1 MTPEF
6 CKTCGAPLEQPE
18 TGRKRV
24 YCGVACRRKQE
35 AALDRIRRA
44 LAHVEGMIA
53 RYKAH
58 QSAWGAR
65 TLPLLEPKRDR
76 LARELAELQR

>member
-18 TGRKRV
+18 TGRKRR

-35 AALDRIRRA
+35 AALDRIRAA
-44 LAHVEGMIA
+44 LERVEAQIA
-53 RYKAH
+53 RHRAH
-58 QSAWGAR
+58 PSAWGAR

>member
-1 MTPEF
+1 MPEN
-6 CKTCGAPLEQPE
+6 CRVCGKPLEQPAR
-18 TGRKRV
+18 GRRKV
-24 YCGVACRRKQE
+24 YCSIACRRTQE
-35 AALDRIRRA
+35 AALDRVRSA

-58 QSAWGAR
+58 PSAWGAR

-76 LARELAELQR
+76 LARELADLQR

>member
-18 TGRKRV
+18 TGRKRR

-35 AALDRIRRA
+35 AALDRIRSA
-44 LAHVEGMIA
+44 LADVEAAIA
-53 RYKAH
+53 RYQAH
-58 QSAWGAR
+58 PSAWGAR

-76 LARELAELQR
+76 LARELARLTG

>member
-18 TGRKRV
+18 TGRKRR

-35 AALDRIRRA
+35 AALDRVRSA
-44 LAHVEGMIA
+44 LAHVEATIA

-58 QSAWGAR
+58 PSAWGAR

>member
-18 TGRKRV
+18 TGRKRR
-24 YCGVACRRKQE
+24 YCGVTCRRKQE
-35 AALDRIRRA
+35 AALDRIRSA

-53 RYKAH
+53 RYQAH
-58 QSAWGAR
+58 PSAWGAR

-76 LARELAELQR
+76 LARELEELQR

>member
-1 MTPEF
+1 MTPEN
-6 CKTCGAPLEQPE
+6 CKTCGAPLEQPAG
-18 TGRKRV
+18 GRRRL

-53 RYKAH
+53 RYQAH
-58 QSAWGAR
+58 PSAWGAR

>member
-18 TGRKRV
+18 TGRKRR
-24 YCGVACRRKQE
+24 YCGVTCRRKQE
-35 AALDRIRRA
+35 AALDRIRSA
-44 LAHVEGMIA
+44 LAHVEAAIA
-53 RYKAH
+53 RHQAH
-58 QSAWGAR
+58 PSAWGAR

-76 LARELAELQR
+76 LARELARLTG

>member
-18 TGRKRV
+18 TGRKRR

-35 AALDRIRRA
+35 AALDRIRSA
-44 LAHVEGMIA
+44 IAHVEAAIA
-53 RYKAH
+53 RHQAH
-58 QSAWGAR
+58 PSAWGAR

>member
-1 MTPEF
+1 MTENCRVCAKPI
-6 CKTCGAPLEQPE
+6 EQPAR
-18 TGRKRV
+18 GRKRL

-35 AALDRIRRA
+35 AALDRVRSA
-44 LAHVEGMIA
+44 LAHVEATIA
-53 RYKAH
+53 RHEAH
-58 QSAWGAR
+58 PSAWGAR

>member
-18 TGRKRV
+18 TGRKRL
-24 YCGVACRRKQE
+24 YCGIPCRRKQE

-53 RYKAH
+53 RYQAH
-58 QSAWGAR
+58 PSAWGAR

-76 LARELAELQR
+76 LARDLAELQR

>member
-18 TGRKRV
+18 TGRKRL

-35 AALDRIRRA
+35 AALDRIRSA
-44 LAHVEGMIA
+44 LAHVEAAIA
-53 RYKAH
+53 RHQAH
-58 QSAWGAR
+58 PSAWGAHR
-65 TLPLLEPKRDR
+65 LPHLLPKRDR

>member
-1 MTPEF
+1 MTPEN
-6 CKTCGAPLEQPE
+6 CRVCGAPLEQPE
-18 TGRKRV
+18 TGRKRL

-35 AALDRIRRA
+35 AALDRIRSA

-53 RYKAH
+53 RYQAH
-58 QSAWGAR
+58 PSAWGAR

-76 LARELAELQR
+76 LARELARLTG

>member
-18 TGRKRV
+18 TGRRRV

-35 AALDRIRRA
+35 ARLSRIRAA
-44 LAHVEGMIA
+44 LAHVEAAIA
-53 RYKAH
+53 RYQAH
-58 QSAWGAR
+58 PSAWGAR

-76 LARELAELQR
+76 LARELARLTG